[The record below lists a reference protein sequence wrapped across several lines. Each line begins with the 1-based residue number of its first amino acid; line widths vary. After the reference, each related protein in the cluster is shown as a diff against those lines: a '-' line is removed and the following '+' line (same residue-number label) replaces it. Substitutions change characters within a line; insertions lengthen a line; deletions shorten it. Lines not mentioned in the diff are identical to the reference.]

1 MLYALLTSMI
11 LNFSISPDMSHEN
24 ETHYTKNKIDNYDI
38 ITISQSGSLFY
49 SVTNQIL
56 QSVNNLNTNVTFIG
70 RANVGLEST
79 TFANNEINL
88 TTLDN
93 FLYNLS
99 IKTIESS
106 VVDYFY
112 DEESAQAIRDNKI
125 VISELTASRYE
136 LNVGDYVNLVGL
148 NSEIIPIEVGKVIKD
163 SKIGWFEG
171 VVNKELGFKLGI
183 YRNIQAIIWD
193 SHINENFLIEL
204 HKNINYRKVK
214 LTFREN
220 KVNKKNILKLIDG
233 VKSDIKFTPYETI
246 DQLLNYCH
254 KVAGVVGIMFCEI
267 LGIDDNNALIKA
279 NDLGIAMQLTNI
291 MRDIFEDA
299 NMGRVYLPHELFGR
313 INPYDINIQ
322 NKDVVDNI
330 YSEKIDQI
338 YNIAET
344 KYLSGISGLKYLN
357 YNHKFIVYISA
368 IMYREIGNKIIKN
381 KESYSSGKRS
391 YVSFIKKIELIV
403 KCFFQI
409 FLWKIKILK

>member
-11 LNFSISPDMSHEN
+11 LNFSISPDISHEN
-24 ETHYTKNKIDNYDI
+24 ENQYNKNKIDNYDI

-106 VVDYFY
+106 VLDYFY

-148 NSEIIPIEVGKVIKD
+148 NSEIIRIEVGKVIKD

-220 KVNKKNILKLIDG
+220 RVNKNWVLPTALVKEMFGDFQIKERDG
-233 VKSDIKFTPYETI
+233 VWITTEPEWR
-246 DQLLNYCH
+246 
-254 KVAGVVGIMFCEI
+254 E
-267 LGIDDNNALIKA
+267 
-279 NDLGIAMQLTNI
+279 
-291 MRDIFEDA
+291 E
-299 NMGRVYLPHELFGR
+299 
-313 INPYDINIQ
+313 NIQ
-322 NKDVVDNI
+322 NKRMPILGITRCHRLMWEPLEGALN
-330 YSEKIDQI
+330 QI
-338 YNIAET
+338 LEEGLEE
-344 KYLSGISGLKYLN
+344 YLSIEEW
-357 YNHKFIVYISA
+357 
-368 IMYREIGNKIIKN
+368 R
-381 KESYSSGKRS
+381 SSGGCYAPRRINRFDAGGSISRHAWGIAIDINTKSTYPPR
-391 YVSFIKKIELIV
+391 VV
-403 KCFFQI
+403 QI
-409 FLWKIKILK
+409 FNDWGFAWGGTWTSPDEMHFELRDLSASVSKTSS

>member
-11 LNFSISPDMSHEN
+11 LNFSISPDISHEN
-24 ETHYTKNKIDNYDI
+24 ENQYNKNKIDNYDI

-106 VVDYFY
+106 VLDYFY

-204 HKNINYRKVK
+204 HKNINYKKVK

-220 KVNKKNILKLIDG
+220 RVNKNWVLPTALVKEMFGDFQIKERDG
-233 VKSDIKFTPYETI
+233 VWITTEPEWR
-246 DQLLNYCH
+246 
-254 KVAGVVGIMFCEI
+254 E
-267 LGIDDNNALIKA
+267 
-279 NDLGIAMQLTNI
+279 
-291 MRDIFEDA
+291 E
-299 NMGRVYLPHELFGR
+299 
-313 INPYDINIQ
+313 NIQ
-322 NKDVVDNI
+322 NKRMPILGITRCHRLMWEPLEGALN
-330 YSEKIDQI
+330 QI
-338 YNIAET
+338 LEEGLEE
-344 KYLSGISGLKYLN
+344 YLSIEEW
-357 YNHKFIVYISA
+357 
-368 IMYREIGNKIIKN
+368 R
-381 KESYSSGKRS
+381 SSGGCYAPRRINRFDAGGSISRHAWGIAIDINTKSS
-391 YVSFIKKIELIV
+391 YPPRIV
-403 KCFFQI
+403 QI
-409 FLWKIKILK
+409 FNDWGFAWGGTWTSPDEMHFELRDLSASVSKTSS

>member
-24 ETHYTKNKIDNYDI
+24 ENHYTKNKIDNYDI

-56 QSVNNLNTNVTFIG
+56 ESVNNLNTNVTFIG

-193 SHINENFLIEL
+193 SHVNENFLIEL

-220 KVNKKNILKLIDG
+220 RVNKNWVLPTALVKEMFGDFQIKERDG
-233 VKSDIKFTPYETI
+233 VWITTEPEWR
-246 DQLLNYCH
+246 
-254 KVAGVVGIMFCEI
+254 E
-267 LGIDDNNALIKA
+267 
-279 NDLGIAMQLTNI
+279 
-291 MRDIFEDA
+291 E
-299 NMGRVYLPHELFGR
+299 
-313 INPYDINIQ
+313 NIQ
-322 NKDVVDNI
+322 NKRMPILGITRCHRLMWEPLEGALN
-330 YSEKIDQI
+330 QI
-338 YNIAET
+338 LEEGLE
-344 KYLSGISGLKYLN
+344 KYLSIEEW
-357 YNHKFIVYISA
+357 
-368 IMYREIGNKIIKN
+368 R
-381 KESYSSGKRS
+381 SSGGCYAPRRINRFEAGGSISRHAWGIAIDINTKSGYPPRVVEIFNDWGFAWGGTWTS
-391 YVSFIKKIELIV
+391 PDEMHFELRDLSASVSKTSS
-403 KCFFQI
+403 
-409 FLWKIKILK
+409 

>member
-11 LNFSISPDMSHEN
+11 LSFSISPDISHEN
-24 ETHYTKNKIDNYDI
+24 ENQYNKNKIDNYDI

-106 VVDYFY
+106 VLDYFY

-193 SHINENFLIEL
+193 CHINENFLIEL
-204 HKNINYRKVK
+204 HKNINYKKVK

-220 KVNKKNILKLIDG
+220 RVNKNWVLPTALVKEMFGDFQIKERDG
-233 VKSDIKFTPYETI
+233 VWITTEPEWR
-246 DQLLNYCH
+246 
-254 KVAGVVGIMFCEI
+254 E
-267 LGIDDNNALIKA
+267 
-279 NDLGIAMQLTNI
+279 
-291 MRDIFEDA
+291 E
-299 NMGRVYLPHELFGR
+299 
-313 INPYDINIQ
+313 NIQ
-322 NKDVVDNI
+322 NKRMPILGITRCHRLMWEPLEGALN
-330 YSEKIDQI
+330 QI
-338 YNIAET
+338 LEEGLEE
-344 KYLSGISGLKYLN
+344 YLSIEEW
-357 YNHKFIVYISA
+357 
-368 IMYREIGNKIIKN
+368 R
-381 KESYSSGKRS
+381 SSGGCYAPRRINRFDAGGSISRHAWGIAIDINTKSS
-391 YVSFIKKIELIV
+391 YPPRVV
-403 KCFFQI
+403 QI
-409 FLWKIKILK
+409 FNDWGFAWGGTWTSPDEMHFELRDLSASVSKTSS

>member
-24 ETHYTKNKIDNYDI
+24 ENHYTKNKIDNYDI

-56 QSVNNLNTNVTFIG
+56 ESVNNLNTNVTFIG

-106 VVDYFY
+106 DVDYFY

-204 HKNINYRKVK
+204 HKNINYKKVK

-220 KVNKKNILKLIDG
+220 RVNKNWVLPTALVKEMFGDFQIKERDG
-233 VKSDIKFTPYETI
+233 VWITTEPEWR
-246 DQLLNYCH
+246 
-254 KVAGVVGIMFCEI
+254 E
-267 LGIDDNNALIKA
+267 
-279 NDLGIAMQLTNI
+279 
-291 MRDIFEDA
+291 E
-299 NMGRVYLPHELFGR
+299 
-313 INPYDINIQ
+313 NIQ
-322 NKDVVDNI
+322 NKRMPILGITRCHRLMWEPLEGALN
-330 YSEKIDQI
+330 QI
-338 YNIAET
+338 LEEGLEE
-344 KYLSGISGLKYLN
+344 YLSIEEW
-357 YNHKFIVYISA
+357 
-368 IMYREIGNKIIKN
+368 R
-381 KESYSSGKRS
+381 SSGGCYAPRRINRFEAGGSISRHAWGIAIDINTKSGYPPRVVEIFNDWGFAWGGTWTS
-391 YVSFIKKIELIV
+391 PDEMHFELRDLSASVSKTSS
-403 KCFFQI
+403 
-409 FLWKIKILK
+409 

>member
-24 ETHYTKNKIDNYDI
+24 ENHYIKNKIDNYDI

-56 QSVNNLNTNVTFIG
+56 ESVNNLNTNVTFIG

-79 TFANNEINL
+79 TLANNEINL

-220 KVNKKNILKLIDG
+220 RVNKNWVLPTALVKEMFGDFQIKERDG
-233 VKSDIKFTPYETI
+233 VWITTEPEWR
-246 DQLLNYCH
+246 
-254 KVAGVVGIMFCEI
+254 E
-267 LGIDDNNALIKA
+267 
-279 NDLGIAMQLTNI
+279 
-291 MRDIFEDA
+291 E
-299 NMGRVYLPHELFGR
+299 
-313 INPYDINIQ
+313 NIQ
-322 NKDVVDNI
+322 NKRMPILGITRCHRLMWEPLEGALN
-330 YSEKIDQI
+330 QI
-338 YNIAET
+338 LEEGLE
-344 KYLSGISGLKYLN
+344 KYLSIEEW
-357 YNHKFIVYISA
+357 
-368 IMYREIGNKIIKN
+368 R
-381 KESYSSGKRS
+381 SSGGCYAPRRINRFEAGGSISRHAWGIAIDINTKSGYPPRVVEIFNDWGFAWGGTWTS
-391 YVSFIKKIELIV
+391 PDEMHFELRDLSASVSKTSS
-403 KCFFQI
+403 
-409 FLWKIKILK
+409 

>member
-24 ETHYTKNKIDNYDI
+24 ENHYTKNKIDNYDI

-99 IKTIESS
+99 IKTIEST

-220 KVNKKNILKLIDG
+220 RVNKNWVLPTALVKEMFGDFQIKERDG
-233 VKSDIKFTPYETI
+233 VWITTEPEWR
-246 DQLLNYCH
+246 
-254 KVAGVVGIMFCEI
+254 E
-267 LGIDDNNALIKA
+267 
-279 NDLGIAMQLTNI
+279 
-291 MRDIFEDA
+291 E
-299 NMGRVYLPHELFGR
+299 
-313 INPYDINIQ
+313 NIQ
-322 NKDVVDNI
+322 NKRMPILGITRCHRLMWEPLEGALN
-330 YSEKIDQI
+330 QI
-338 YNIAET
+338 LEEGLEE
-344 KYLSGISGLKYLN
+344 YLSIEEWK
-357 YNHKFIVYISA
+357 
-368 IMYREIGNKIIKN
+368 
-381 KESYSSGKRS
+381 SSGGCYAPRRINRFEAGGSISRHAWGIAIDINTKSGYPPRVVEIFNDWGFAWGGTWTS
-391 YVSFIKKIELIV
+391 PDEMHFELRDLSASVSKTSS
-403 KCFFQI
+403 
-409 FLWKIKILK
+409 

>member
-24 ETHYTKNKIDNYDI
+24 ENHYTKNKIDNYDI

-56 QSVNNLNTNVTFIG
+56 ESVNNLNTNVTFIG

-79 TFANNEINL
+79 TLANNEINL

-193 SHINENFLIEL
+193 SHINENFLIEF

-220 KVNKKNILKLIDG
+220 RVNKNWVLPTALVKEMFGDFQIKERDG
-233 VKSDIKFTPYETI
+233 VWITTEPEWR
-246 DQLLNYCH
+246 
-254 KVAGVVGIMFCEI
+254 E
-267 LGIDDNNALIKA
+267 
-279 NDLGIAMQLTNI
+279 
-291 MRDIFEDA
+291 E
-299 NMGRVYLPHELFGR
+299 
-313 INPYDINIQ
+313 NIQ
-322 NKDVVDNI
+322 NKRMPILGITRCHRLMWEPLEGALN
-330 YSEKIDQI
+330 QI
-338 YNIAET
+338 LEEGLEE
-344 KYLSGISGLKYLN
+344 YL
-357 YNHKFIVYISA
+357 
-368 IMYREIGNKIIKN
+368 II
-381 KESYSSGKRS
+381 EEWRSSGGCYAPRRINRFDAGGSISRHAWGIAIDINTKSGYPPRVVEIFNDWGFAWGGTWTS
-391 YVSFIKKIELIV
+391 PDEMHFELRDLSASVSKTSS
-403 KCFFQI
+403 
-409 FLWKIKILK
+409 

>member
-24 ETHYTKNKIDNYDI
+24 ENHYIKNKIDNYDI

-56 QSVNNLNTNVTFIG
+56 ESVNNLNTNVTFIG

-220 KVNKKNILKLIDG
+220 RVNKNWVLPTALVKEMFGDFQIKERDG
-233 VKSDIKFTPYETI
+233 VWITTEPEWR
-246 DQLLNYCH
+246 
-254 KVAGVVGIMFCEI
+254 E
-267 LGIDDNNALIKA
+267 
-279 NDLGIAMQLTNI
+279 
-291 MRDIFEDA
+291 E
-299 NMGRVYLPHELFGR
+299 
-313 INPYDINIQ
+313 NIQ
-322 NKDVVDNI
+322 NKRMPILGITRCHRLMWEPLEGALN
-330 YSEKIDQI
+330 QI
-338 YNIAET
+338 LEEGLEE
-344 KYLSGISGLKYLN
+344 YLSIEEW
-357 YNHKFIVYISA
+357 
-368 IMYREIGNKIIKN
+368 R
-381 KESYSSGKRS
+381 SSGGCYAPRRINRFDAGGSISRHAWGIAIDINSKSGYPPRVVEIFNDWGFAWGGTWTS
-391 YVSFIKKIELIV
+391 PDEMHFELRDLSASVSKTSS
-403 KCFFQI
+403 
-409 FLWKIKILK
+409 

>member
-11 LNFSISPDMSHEN
+11 LNFSISPDISHEN
-24 ETHYTKNKIDNYDI
+24 ENQYNKNKIDNYDI

-106 VVDYFY
+106 VLDYFY

-125 VISELTASRYE
+125 VISELTADRYE

-204 HKNINYRKVK
+204 HKNINYKKVK

-220 KVNKKNILKLIDG
+220 RVNKNWVLPTALVKEIFGDFQIKERDG
-233 VKSDIKFTPYETI
+233 VWITTEPEWR
-246 DQLLNYCH
+246 
-254 KVAGVVGIMFCEI
+254 E
-267 LGIDDNNALIKA
+267 
-279 NDLGIAMQLTNI
+279 
-291 MRDIFEDA
+291 E
-299 NMGRVYLPHELFGR
+299 
-313 INPYDINIQ
+313 NIQ
-322 NKDVVDNI
+322 NKRMPILGITRCHRLMWEPLEGALN
-330 YSEKIDQI
+330 QI
-338 YNIAET
+338 LEEGLEE
-344 KYLSGISGLKYLN
+344 YLSIEEW
-357 YNHKFIVYISA
+357 
-368 IMYREIGNKIIKN
+368 R
-381 KESYSSGKRS
+381 SSGGCYAPRRINRFDAGGSISRHAWGIAIDINTKSS
-391 YVSFIKKIELIV
+391 YPPRVV
-403 KCFFQI
+403 QI
-409 FLWKIKILK
+409 FNDWGFAWGGTWTSPDEMHFELRDLSASVSKTGS

>member
-11 LNFSISPDMSHEN
+11 LNFSILPDISHEN
-24 ETHYTKNKIDNYDI
+24 ENHYTKNKIDNYDI

-56 QSVNNLNTNVTFIG
+56 ESVNNLNTNVTFIG

-148 NSEIIPIEVGKVIKD
+148 NSEIIRIEVGKVIKD

-204 HKNINYRKVK
+204 HKNINYKKVK

-220 KVNKKNILKLIDG
+220 RVNKNWVLPTALVKEMFGDFQIKERDG
-233 VKSDIKFTPYETI
+233 VWITTEPEWR
-246 DQLLNYCH
+246 
-254 KVAGVVGIMFCEI
+254 E
-267 LGIDDNNALIKA
+267 
-279 NDLGIAMQLTNI
+279 
-291 MRDIFEDA
+291 E
-299 NMGRVYLPHELFGR
+299 
-313 INPYDINIQ
+313 NIQ
-322 NKDVVDNI
+322 NKRMPILGITRCHRLMWEPLEGALN
-330 YSEKIDQI
+330 QI
-338 YNIAET
+338 LEEGLEE
-344 KYLSGISGLKYLN
+344 YLSIEEW
-357 YNHKFIVYISA
+357 
-368 IMYREIGNKIIKN
+368 R
-381 KESYSSGKRS
+381 SSGGCYAPRRINRFDAGGSISRHAWGIAIDINTKSS
-391 YVSFIKKIELIV
+391 YPPRVV
-403 KCFFQI
+403 QI
-409 FLWKIKILK
+409 FNDWGFAWGGTWTSPDDMHFELRDLSASVSKTGS

>member
-24 ETHYTKNKIDNYDI
+24 ENHYTKNKIDNYDI

-56 QSVNNLNTNVTFIG
+56 ESVNNLNTNVTFIG

-106 VVDYFY
+106 DVDYFY

-136 LNVGDYVNLVGL
+136 LNVGDYVNLVGI

-220 KVNKKNILKLIDG
+220 RVNKNWVLPTALVKEMFGDFQIKERDG
-233 VKSDIKFTPYETI
+233 VWITTEPEWR
-246 DQLLNYCH
+246 
-254 KVAGVVGIMFCEI
+254 E
-267 LGIDDNNALIKA
+267 
-279 NDLGIAMQLTNI
+279 
-291 MRDIFEDA
+291 E
-299 NMGRVYLPHELFGR
+299 
-313 INPYDINIQ
+313 NIQ
-322 NKDVVDNI
+322 NKRMPILGITRCHRLMWEPLEGALN
-330 YSEKIDQI
+330 QI
-338 YNIAET
+338 LEEGLEE
-344 KYLSGISGLKYLN
+344 YLSIEEW
-357 YNHKFIVYISA
+357 
-368 IMYREIGNKIIKN
+368 R
-381 KESYSSGKRS
+381 SSGGCYAPRRINRFDAGGSISRHAWGIAIDINTKSGYPPRVVEIFNDWGFAWGGTWTS
-391 YVSFIKKIELIV
+391 PDEMHFELRDLSASVSKTSS
-403 KCFFQI
+403 
-409 FLWKIKILK
+409 

>member
-11 LNFSISPDMSHEN
+11 LNFSISPDISHEN
-24 ETHYTKNKIDNYDI
+24 ENQYNKNKIDNYDI

-99 IKTIESS
+99 IKTIEST

-136 LNVGDYVNLVGL
+136 LNVGDFVNLVGL

-214 LTFREN
+214 LTFRESR
-220 KVNKKNILKLIDG
+220 VNKNWVLPTALVKEMFGDFQIKERDG
-233 VKSDIKFTPYETI
+233 VWITTEPEWR
-246 DQLLNYCH
+246 
-254 KVAGVVGIMFCEI
+254 E
-267 LGIDDNNALIKA
+267 
-279 NDLGIAMQLTNI
+279 
-291 MRDIFEDA
+291 E
-299 NMGRVYLPHELFGR
+299 
-313 INPYDINIQ
+313 NIQ
-322 NKDVVDNI
+322 NKRMPILGITRCHRLMWEPLEGALN
-330 YSEKIDQI
+330 QI
-338 YNIAET
+338 LEEGLEE
-344 KYLSGISGLKYLN
+344 YLSIEEW
-357 YNHKFIVYISA
+357 
-368 IMYREIGNKIIKN
+368 R
-381 KESYSSGKRS
+381 SSGGCYAPRRINRFDAGGSISRHAWGIAIDINTKSS
-391 YVSFIKKIELIV
+391 YPPRIVEIFNEWGFAWGGTWTSPDEMHFELRDLSASVSKTSS
-403 KCFFQI
+403 
-409 FLWKIKILK
+409 

>member
-24 ETHYTKNKIDNYDI
+24 ENHYTKNKIDNYDI

-56 QSVNNLNTNVTFIG
+56 ESVNNLNTNVTFIG

-93 FLYNLS
+93 YLYNLS

-220 KVNKKNILKLIDG
+220 KVNKNWVLPTALVKEMFGDFQIKERDG
-233 VKSDIKFTPYETI
+233 VWITTEPEWR
-246 DQLLNYCH
+246 
-254 KVAGVVGIMFCEI
+254 E
-267 LGIDDNNALIKA
+267 
-279 NDLGIAMQLTNI
+279 
-291 MRDIFEDA
+291 E
-299 NMGRVYLPHELFGR
+299 
-313 INPYDINIQ
+313 NIQ
-322 NKDVVDNI
+322 NKRMPILGITRCHRLMWEPLEGALN
-330 YSEKIDQI
+330 QI
-338 YNIAET
+338 LEEGLEE
-344 KYLSGISGLKYLN
+344 YLSIEEWK
-357 YNHKFIVYISA
+357 
-368 IMYREIGNKIIKN
+368 
-381 KESYSSGKRS
+381 SSGGCYAPRRINRFEAGGSISRHAWGIAIDINTKSGYPPRVVEIFNDWGFAWGGTWTS
-391 YVSFIKKIELIV
+391 PDEMHFELRDLSASVSKTSS
-403 KCFFQI
+403 
-409 FLWKIKILK
+409 

>member
-24 ETHYTKNKIDNYDI
+24 ENHYTKNKIDNYDI

-56 QSVNNLNTNVTFIG
+56 ESVNNLNTNVTFIG

-220 KVNKKNILKLIDG
+220 RVNKNWVLPTALVKEMFGDFQIKERDG
-233 VKSDIKFTPYETI
+233 VWITTEPEWR
-246 DQLLNYCH
+246 
-254 KVAGVVGIMFCEI
+254 E
-267 LGIDDNNALIKA
+267 
-279 NDLGIAMQLTNI
+279 
-291 MRDIFEDA
+291 E
-299 NMGRVYLPHELFGR
+299 
-313 INPYDINIQ
+313 NIQ
-322 NKDVVDNI
+322 NKRMPILGITRCHRLMWEPLEGALN
-330 YSEKIDQI
+330 QI
-338 YNIAET
+338 LEEGLEE
-344 KYLSGISGLKYLN
+344 YLSIEEW
-357 YNHKFIVYISA
+357 
-368 IMYREIGNKIIKN
+368 R
-381 KESYSSGKRS
+381 SSGGCYAPRRINRFDAGGSISRHAWGIAIDINTKSS
-391 YVSFIKKIELIV
+391 YPPRVV
-403 KCFFQI
+403 QI
-409 FLWKIKILK
+409 FNDWGFAWGGTWTSPDEMHFELRDLSASVSKTGS

>member
-11 LNFSISPDMSHEN
+11 LNFSISPDISHEN
-24 ETHYTKNKIDNYDI
+24 ENQYTKNKIDNYDI

-56 QSVNNLNTNVTFIG
+56 ESVNNLNTNVTFIG

-112 DEESAQAIRDNKI
+112 DEGSAQAIRDNKI

-220 KVNKKNILKLIDG
+220 RVNKNWVLPTALVKEMFGDFQIKERDG
-233 VKSDIKFTPYETI
+233 VWITTEPEWR
-246 DQLLNYCH
+246 
-254 KVAGVVGIMFCEI
+254 E
-267 LGIDDNNALIKA
+267 
-279 NDLGIAMQLTNI
+279 
-291 MRDIFEDA
+291 E
-299 NMGRVYLPHELFGR
+299 
-313 INPYDINIQ
+313 NIQ
-322 NKDVVDNI
+322 NKRMPILGITRCHRLMWEPLEGALN
-330 YSEKIDQI
+330 QI
-338 YNIAET
+338 LEEGLEE
-344 KYLSGISGLKYLN
+344 YLSIEEW
-357 YNHKFIVYISA
+357 
-368 IMYREIGNKIIKN
+368 R
-381 KESYSSGKRS
+381 SSGGCYAPRRINRFDAGGSISRHAWGIAIDINTKSS
-391 YVSFIKKIELIV
+391 YPPRVV
-403 KCFFQI
+403 QI
-409 FLWKIKILK
+409 FNDWGFAWGGTWTSPDEMHFELRDLSASVSKTGS

>member
-11 LNFSISPDMSHEN
+11 FNFSISPDMSHEN
-24 ETHYTKNKIDNYDI
+24 ENHYIKNKIDNYDI

-56 QSVNNLNTNVTFIG
+56 ESVNNLNTNVTFIG

-220 KVNKKNILKLIDG
+220 RVNKNWVLPTALVKEMFGDFQIKERDG
-233 VKSDIKFTPYETI
+233 VWITTEPEWR
-246 DQLLNYCH
+246 
-254 KVAGVVGIMFCEI
+254 E
-267 LGIDDNNALIKA
+267 
-279 NDLGIAMQLTNI
+279 
-291 MRDIFEDA
+291 E
-299 NMGRVYLPHELFGR
+299 
-313 INPYDINIQ
+313 NIQ
-322 NKDVVDNI
+322 NKRMPILGITRCHRLMWEPLEGALN
-330 YSEKIDQI
+330 QI
-338 YNIAET
+338 LEEGLEE
-344 KYLSGISGLKYLN
+344 YLSIEEW
-357 YNHKFIVYISA
+357 
-368 IMYREIGNKIIKN
+368 R
-381 KESYSSGKRS
+381 SSGGCYAPRRINRFDAGGSISRHAWGIAIDINTKSS
-391 YVSFIKKIELIV
+391 YPPRVV
-403 KCFFQI
+403 QI
-409 FLWKIKILK
+409 FNDWGFAWGGTWTSPDEMHFELRDLSASVSKTGS

>member
-24 ETHYTKNKIDNYDI
+24 ENHYTKNKIDNYDI

-56 QSVNNLNTNVTFIG
+56 ESVNNLNTNVTFIG

-106 VVDYFY
+106 VLDYFY
-112 DEESAQAIRDNKI
+112 DEESTQAIRDNKI

-136 LNVGDYVNLVGL
+136 LNVGDYLNLVGL

-204 HKNINYRKVK
+204 HKNINYKKVK

-220 KVNKKNILKLIDG
+220 RVNKNWVLPTALVKEMFGDFQIKERDG
-233 VKSDIKFTPYETI
+233 VWITTEPEWR
-246 DQLLNYCH
+246 
-254 KVAGVVGIMFCEI
+254 E
-267 LGIDDNNALIKA
+267 
-279 NDLGIAMQLTNI
+279 
-291 MRDIFEDA
+291 E
-299 NMGRVYLPHELFGR
+299 
-313 INPYDINIQ
+313 NIQ
-322 NKDVVDNI
+322 NKRMPILGITRCHRLMWEPLEGALN
-330 YSEKIDQI
+330 QI
-338 YNIAET
+338 LEEGLEE
-344 KYLSGISGLKYLN
+344 YLSIEEWN
-357 YNHKFIVYISA
+357 
-368 IMYREIGNKIIKN
+368 
-381 KESYSSGKRS
+381 SSGGCYAPRRINRFDAGGSISRHAWGIAIDINTKSGYPPRVVEIFNDWGFAWGGTWTS
-391 YVSFIKKIELIV
+391 PDEMHFELRDLSASVSKTSS
-403 KCFFQI
+403 
-409 FLWKIKILK
+409 

>member
-11 LNFSISPDMSHEN
+11 LNFSISPDISHEN
-24 ETHYTKNKIDNYDI
+24 ENQYNKNKIDNYDI

-106 VVDYFY
+106 VLDYFY

-204 HKNINYRKVK
+204 HKNINYKKVK

-220 KVNKKNILKLIDG
+220 RVNKNWVLPTALVKEMFGDFQIKERDG
-233 VKSDIKFTPYETI
+233 VWITTEPEWR
-246 DQLLNYCH
+246 
-254 KVAGVVGIMFCEI
+254 E
-267 LGIDDNNALIKA
+267 
-279 NDLGIAMQLTNI
+279 
-291 MRDIFEDA
+291 E
-299 NMGRVYLPHELFGR
+299 
-313 INPYDINIQ
+313 NIQ
-322 NKDVVDNI
+322 NKRMPILRITRCHRLMWEPLEGALN
-330 YSEKIDQI
+330 QI
-338 YNIAET
+338 LEEGLEE
-344 KYLSGISGLKYLN
+344 YLSIEEW
-357 YNHKFIVYISA
+357 
-368 IMYREIGNKIIKN
+368 R
-381 KESYSSGKRS
+381 SSGGCYAPRRINRFDAGGSISRHAWGIAIDINTKSS
-391 YVSFIKKIELIV
+391 YPPRVV
-403 KCFFQI
+403 QI
-409 FLWKIKILK
+409 FNDWGFAWGGTWTSPDEMHFELRDLSASVSKTSS

>member
-11 LNFSISPDMSHEN
+11 LNFSISPNMSHEN
-24 ETHYTKNKIDNYDI
+24 ENQYTKNKIDNYDI

-56 QSVNNLNTNVTFIG
+56 ESVKNLNTNVTFIG

-99 IKTIESS
+99 IKTIEST

-125 VISELTASRYE
+125 VISELTANRYE

-220 KVNKKNILKLIDG
+220 RVNKNWVLPTALVKEMFGDFQIKERDG
-233 VKSDIKFTPYETI
+233 VWITTEPEWR
-246 DQLLNYCH
+246 
-254 KVAGVVGIMFCEI
+254 E
-267 LGIDDNNALIKA
+267 
-279 NDLGIAMQLTNI
+279 
-291 MRDIFEDA
+291 E
-299 NMGRVYLPHELFGR
+299 
-313 INPYDINIQ
+313 NIQ
-322 NKDVVDNI
+322 NKRMPILGITRCHRLMWEPLEGALN
-330 YSEKIDQI
+330 QI
-338 YNIAET
+338 LEEGLEE
-344 KYLSGISGLKYLN
+344 YLSIEEW
-357 YNHKFIVYISA
+357 
-368 IMYREIGNKIIKN
+368 R
-381 KESYSSGKRS
+381 SSGGCYAPRRINRFDAGGSISRHAWGIAIDINTKSS
-391 YVSFIKKIELIV
+391 YPPRVVEIFNDWGFAWGGTWTSPDEMHFELRDLSASVSKTSS
-403 KCFFQI
+403 
-409 FLWKIKILK
+409 

>member
-11 LNFSISPDMSHEN
+11 LNFSISPDISHEN
-24 ETHYTKNKIDNYDI
+24 ENQYNKNKIDNYDI

-56 QSVNNLNTNVTFIG
+56 ESVNNLNTNVTFIG

-93 FLYNLS
+93 YLYNLS

-220 KVNKKNILKLIDG
+220 RVNKNWVLPTALVKEMFGDFQIKERDG
-233 VKSDIKFTPYETI
+233 VWITTEPEWR
-246 DQLLNYCH
+246 
-254 KVAGVVGIMFCEI
+254 E
-267 LGIDDNNALIKA
+267 
-279 NDLGIAMQLTNI
+279 
-291 MRDIFEDA
+291 E
-299 NMGRVYLPHELFGR
+299 
-313 INPYDINIQ
+313 NIQ
-322 NKDVVDNI
+322 NKRMPILGITRCHRLMWEPLEGALN
-330 YSEKIDQI
+330 QI
-338 YNIAET
+338 LEEGLEE
-344 KYLSGISGLKYLN
+344 YLSIEEW
-357 YNHKFIVYISA
+357 
-368 IMYREIGNKIIKN
+368 R
-381 KESYSSGKRS
+381 SSGGCYAPRRINRFDAGGSISRHAWGIAIDINTKSGYPPRVVEIFNDWGFAWGGTWTS
-391 YVSFIKKIELIV
+391 PDEMHFELRDLSASVSKTSG
-403 KCFFQI
+403 
-409 FLWKIKILK
+409 

>member
-24 ETHYTKNKIDNYDI
+24 ENHYTKNKIDNYDI

-56 QSVNNLNTNVTFIG
+56 ESVNNLNTNVTFIG

-106 VVDYFY
+106 DVDYFY

-171 VVNKELGFKLGI
+171 VVNKEIGFKLGI

-193 SHINENFLIEL
+193 SHVNENFLIEL
-204 HKNINYRKVK
+204 HKNINYKKVK

-220 KVNKKNILKLIDG
+220 RVNKNWVLPTALVKEMFGDFQIKERDG
-233 VKSDIKFTPYETI
+233 VWITTEPEWR
-246 DQLLNYCH
+246 
-254 KVAGVVGIMFCEI
+254 E
-267 LGIDDNNALIKA
+267 
-279 NDLGIAMQLTNI
+279 
-291 MRDIFEDA
+291 E
-299 NMGRVYLPHELFGR
+299 
-313 INPYDINIQ
+313 NIQ
-322 NKDVVDNI
+322 NKRMPILGITRCHRLMWEPLEGALN
-330 YSEKIDQI
+330 QI
-338 YNIAET
+338 LEEGLEE
-344 KYLSGISGLKYLN
+344 YLSIEEWK
-357 YNHKFIVYISA
+357 
-368 IMYREIGNKIIKN
+368 
-381 KESYSSGKRS
+381 SSGGCYAPRRINRFDAGGSISRHAWGIAIDINTKSGYPPRVVEIFNDWGFAWGGTWTS
-391 YVSFIKKIELIV
+391 PDEMHFELRDLSASVSKTSS
-403 KCFFQI
+403 
-409 FLWKIKILK
+409 

>member
-11 LNFSISPDMSHEN
+11 LNFSISPDISHEN
-24 ETHYTKNKIDNYDI
+24 ENQYNKNKIDNYDI

-106 VVDYFY
+106 VLDYFY
-112 DEESAQAIRDNKI
+112 DEETAQAIRDNKI

-220 KVNKKNILKLIDG
+220 RVNKNWVLPTALVKEMFGDFQIKERDG
-233 VKSDIKFTPYETI
+233 VWITTEPEWR
-246 DQLLNYCH
+246 
-254 KVAGVVGIMFCEI
+254 E
-267 LGIDDNNALIKA
+267 
-279 NDLGIAMQLTNI
+279 
-291 MRDIFEDA
+291 E
-299 NMGRVYLPHELFGR
+299 
-313 INPYDINIQ
+313 NIQ
-322 NKDVVDNI
+322 NKRMPILGITRCHRLMWEPLEGALN
-330 YSEKIDQI
+330 QI
-338 YNIAET
+338 LEEGLEE
-344 KYLSGISGLKYLN
+344 YLSIEEW
-357 YNHKFIVYISA
+357 
-368 IMYREIGNKIIKN
+368 R
-381 KESYSSGKRS
+381 SSGGCYAPRRINRFDAGGSISRHAWGIAIDINTKSGYPPRVVEIFNDWGFAWGGTWTS
-391 YVSFIKKIELIV
+391 PDEMHFELRDLSASVSKTSS
-403 KCFFQI
+403 
-409 FLWKIKILK
+409 